1 MNSQQNR
8 ICGIYKITNITN
20 NKCYIG
26 QSISCIQR
34 LYEHKSLLK
43 YNKHSN
49 KHLQTAFNK
58 SKKIKFEVFFLCN
71 IQDLDSHEI
80 YFINFYNSNNRSYGY
95 NIETGGTNSNKII
108 PIETRIKQSNLAKN
122 RQYSSTTRQRISK
135 SLTGRKLTQETKN
148 KMSLAKIN
156 CVRSIEHCNNISNA
170 LIKNPPII
178 QIDLQD
184 NVIRIWKSIGQIHRE
199 TGINQANIWMICKGR
214 GRAKTAGGYK
224 WKYSI

>member
-1 MNSQQNR
+1 MS
-8 ICGIYKITNITN
+8 ITKIYLVENCFGDP
-20 NKCYIG
+20 NKVYIG
-26 QSISCIQR
+26 KTKNCR
-34 LYEHKSLLK
+34 ELPHKVTYGDQIIYNHIDEINSLDYKDWEPLESYWIEQFRQWGFEVMN
-43 YNKHSN
+43 YNK
-49 KHLQTAFNK
+49 K
-58 SKKIKFEVFFLCN
+58 
-71 IQDLDSHEI
+71 
-80 YFINFYNSNNRSYGY
+80 
-95 NIETGGTNSNKII
+95 GGNGV
-108 PIETRIKQSNLAKN
+108 EFH
-122 RQYSSTTRQRISK
+122 
-135 SLTGRKLTQETKN
+135 TQETKN

-170 LIKNPPII
+170 IIKNPPII